1 VADHPLPSQAY
12 AALIATGAIEPDAAQ
27 RHALGHMDAL
37 CQRLAAYEAQSTRF
51 LSRLRRKP
59 QPPKG
64 LYLYGSVGRGKTMLM
79 DLMLEAAPTRHKK
92 RVHFQNF
99 MADVHDRIHA
109 YRQRVKTGEAK
120 DTDPIP
126 PVAAS
131 IAAETR
137 LLCLDECAVTDIA
150 DAMILA
156 RLFEALF
163 AQGLVLVTTSNIP
176 PERLYEGGLN
186 RALFLPFL
194 ALLQAHVETLEVDAK
209 TDYRLEKSSTETTYH
224 IPANAAARAALDQSF
239 HALLQGQAPTPD
251 ALIVKGRTLIVPQ
264 AGKGIARFAY
274 ADLCQAALGNL
285 DFIAI
290 AKAFHTLIIDD
301 IPVIAA
307 ENRNEAKRFIALID
321 ALYDQSVK
329 LYASASAP
337 PEALYQADTG
347 REAFEF
353 ARTASRLIEMQSEEY
368 RALPHGRRVGM

>member
-1 VADHPLPSQAY
+1 MPSQAY
-12 AALIATGAIEPDAAQ
+12 AALIASGAIEPDEAQ
-27 RHALGHMDAL
+27 RHALAHMDAL

-51 LSRLRRKP
+51 FSRLRRKP

-79 DLMLEAAPTRHKK
+79 DLMLEAAPTPHKK

-109 YRQRVKTGEAK
+109 YRQRVKTGEVK

-194 ALLQAHVETLEVDAK
+194 ALLQAHVETVEVDAK

-224 IPANAAARAALDQSF
+224 IPANVAARAALDQSF
-239 HALLQGQAPTPD
+239 LALLHGQAPAPD

-321 ALYDQSVK
+321 A
-329 LYASASAP
+329 
-337 PEALYQADTG
+337 
-347 REAFEF
+347 
-353 ARTASRLIEMQSEEY
+353 
-368 RALPHGRRVGM
+368 

>member
-1 VADHPLPSQAY
+1 VADHFLPSQAY

-27 RHALGHMDAL
+27 RLALAYMDAL
-37 CQRLAAYEAQSTRF
+37 CLELADYEAQSTRLF
-51 LSRLRRKP
+51 SRLRRKAK
-59 QPPKG
+59 PPKG

-79 DLMLEAAPTRHKK
+79 DLMLEAAPISHKK

-109 YRQRVKTGEAK
+109 YRQRVKAGEVR

-126 PVAAS
+126 PVAAA
-131 IAAETR
+131 IAEETH

-163 AQGLVLVTTSNIP
+163 AHGLVLVTTSNLP

-194 ALLQAHVETLEVDAK
+194 ALLQTHVETVEVDAK
-209 TDYRLEKSSTETTYH
+209 TDYRLEKASTERVYYT
-224 IPANAAARAALDQSF
+224 PADAAAKQALDQRF
-239 HALLQGQAPTPD
+239 RALLQGHTPAP
-251 ALIVKGRTLIVPQ
+251 ASLIVKARTLTIPQ
-264 AGKGIARFAY
+264 AGLGIARFAY
-274 ADLCQAALGNL
+274 ADLCKAALGNL
-285 DFIAI
+285 DFLAI
-290 AKAFHTLIIDD
+290 AKAYHTLMIDNIPIIDPD
-301 IPVIAA
+301 
-307 ENRNEAKRFIALID
+307 NRNEAKRFIALID

-337 PEALYQADTG
+337 PEALYQAASG

-353 ARTASRLIEMQSEEY
+353 ARAASRLIEMQSEAY
-368 RALPHGRRVGM
+368 RALPHGKRVGM